1 MLWFH
6 LCISP
11 ITDCPTIHITSSQVV
26 RDECLKRWIYV
37 EKGGAA
43 GYQDS
48 HLGSG
53 YPSGNSGFFCS
64 KTKTEVHIIQY
75 CYHYKKIYTVYT
87 YCCIAQY
94 RLREGVYIIQKYVL
108 QYAHPCTLNVYR
120 GSYILAKQILLPYPS
135 LLAVC
140 QSLPLCSHSCHEF
153 VLSAF
158 EVSTGQ

>member
-11 ITDCPTIHITSSQVV
+11 ITDCPTIHIASSQVV

-53 YPSGNSGFFCS
+53 YPSGNSGFFFCS

-75 CYHYKKIYTVYT
+75 CYHYKK
-87 YCCIAQY
+87 
-94 RLREGVYIIQKYVL
+94 
-108 QYAHPCTLNVYR
+108 
-120 GSYILAKQILLPYPS
+120 YILYILTAV
-135 LLAVC
+135 LLNIGWGRGFILYKNVFYSMHIHVHWMYIGVPTYSPNRYC
-140 QSLPLCSHSCHEF
+140 YCILHF
-153 VLSAF
+153 
-158 EVSTGQ
+158 

>member
-53 YPSGNSGFFCS
+53 YPSGNSGFFFFQKPKLKS
-64 KTKTEVHIIQY
+64 ISYNIVIITK
-75 CYHYKKIYTVYT
+75 K
-87 YCCIAQY
+87 
-94 RLREGVYIIQKYVL
+94 
-108 QYAHPCTLNVYR
+108 
-120 GSYILAKQILLPYPS
+120 YILYILTAV
-135 LLAVC
+135 LLNI
-140 QSLPLCSHSCHEF
+140 
-153 VLSAF
+153 
-158 EVSTGQ
+158 G